1 MDKKRNRW
9 FLVFFFLFLA
19 AVIFGAWYYLN
30 QKKREQ
36 IYEEVAKENYTEKT
50 VQEPEEDLKEEE
62 PVEESVA
69 IPVDFA
75 ALKEKNPEIYG
86 WIYIPE
92 TIVDY
97 PILQRPEDDGYYLNH
112 TMEGEEG
119 LPGSIYTESLNKQD
133 FSDKNTVIYGHN
145 MKDETMF
152 GSLKYYMDP
161 TYMKQHEQIEIYTPE
176 HSYTYRIFAAVTYD
190 NRHILKSFDFHEDD
204 QYQQFLDSL
213 SQVRNMSSYINS
225 EIPVTTEDRILT
237 LSTCNSNNE
246 QRFLVEAVLIDEK

>member
-1 MDKKRNRW
+1 MEKKTNKMFW
-9 FLVFFFLFLA
+9 AFF
-19 AVIFGAWYYLN
+19 VIFAAALSFGVWYYVS
-30 QKKREQ
+30 QKEREQ
-36 IYEEVAKENYTEKT
+36 VYTDLAEEAKTE
-50 VQEPEEDLKEEE
+50 EPEKETEEE
-62 PVEESVA
+62 PEIPEAEKEPVE

-75 ALKEKNPEIYG
+75 SLKEKNPEIYA
-86 WIYIPE
+86 WIRISD
-92 TIVDY
+92 TSVDY
-97 PILQRPEDDGYYLNH
+97 PILQRPEDDGYYLDH
-112 TMEGEEG
+112 TVDGAEG

-176 HSYTYRIFAAVTYD
+176 HIYTYRIFAAVTYD

-225 EIPVTTEDRILT
+225 EIPVTTEDRLLT
-237 LSTCNSNNE
+237 LSTCNGNNE